1 MALIRFEQ
9 LHPFS
14 NMLAL
19 QDELANYEARPRRC
33 ARGK

>member
-9 LHPFS
+9 FDPVG

-19 QDELANYEARPRRC
+19 QHELDRFCATRRSI
-33 ARGK
+33 